1 MTAFEAEPVVAMLST
16 RAWVSVVVAD
26 PIAAHRHLSLYV
38 SRTEKGPG
46 RGEDRGE
53 RTAHMDT
60 CAVSLGLANCG
71 KALVIVVIVVIV
83 SEGEVVVAM
92 VECAGRRGAGCD
104 AGACVYSTRE
114 VVP

>member
-1 MTAFEAEPVVAMLST
+1 M
-16 RAWVSVVVAD
+16 VAD

-60 CAVSLGLANCG
+60 CVVSLGLAAG
-71 KALVIVVIVVIV
+71 QALVIVVIV

-92 VECAGRRGAGCD
+92 VECACRGGAGCD